1 VTSARERLAAL
12 AAAAEYLGSAITL
25 LAEGTLPRH
34 TAGEPLGESECAQLA
49 DAIEVLAQA
58 GRTGDTLAAV
68 IGDYRQRHRAD
79 WRERFWAR
87 TLRTASLRYAHPERY
102 GLSPC
107 ETDPARLAQHR
118 ASPASRRA
126 TNRASAKANGRRSA
140 MSHLTVLAADSP
152 GPANGAPTAA
162 ELADRI
168 RLPRHLPP
176 RYDGQPLRHLSNSS
190 VTKFWLCPDLWRRYY
205 IGGERFAPSG
215 AMFLG
220 SRVDDALTH
229 YYRHWLETGEQLPLA
244 EVKRFFG
251 RNWKRQLEAENDK
264 LGIAWDERLDR
275 ATALKLGVRALA
287 LAFEQLVPRLGEPV
301 AVQRRVEL
309 RLGPVE
315 WTVEGYLDLET
326 RRHEP
331 GSEQPVEEIV
341 DYKVKAGSAI
351 TEAAAA
357 RNPQASLYL
366 AARWLEGS
374 PAARFQFAQT
384 LIPGV
389 QRKKMTTS
397 LVPAERTVG
406 ELRATL
412 ARIALTAAQIA
423 TAFER
428 FGADGPWQWA
438 DPTSWK
444 CSPRY
449 CEHWRSCPGGGGL

>member
-12 AAAAEYLGSAITL
+12 AAAAAYPDSAVTL
-25 LAEGTLPRH
+25 LAEATLPRH
-34 TAGEPLGESECAQLA
+34 TAGEPLSESECAQLA

-58 GRTGDTLAAV
+58 GRTSDTLALLIA
-68 IGDYRQRHRAD
+68 DYRQRRGED

-118 ASPASRRA
+118 AASPASRRA
-126 TNRASAKANGRRSA
+126 PYRASATANGRRST
-140 MSHLTVLAADSP
+140 MPHLTLLAADSQAA
-152 GPANGAPTAA
+152 ANGAATAA
-162 ELADRI
+162 ELAGRI
-168 RLPRHLPP
+168 RLPRELPT
-176 RYDGQPLRHLSNSS
+176 RYDGQPLRHLSHSS

-205 IGGERFAPSG
+205 LRGERFAPTG

-229 YYRHWLETGEQLPLA
+229 YYRHRLETGEQLPLQ
-244 EVKRFFG
+244 EVERFFG

-264 LGIAWDERLDR
+264 LGVACDERLDR
-275 ATALKLGVRALA
+275 PTALKLGVRALA
-287 LAFEQLVPRLGEPV
+287 LASEQLVPRLGEPV

-309 RLGPVE
+309 RLGEVE

-331 GSEQPVEEIV
+331 GSEEPVEEVV

-366 AARWLEGS
+366 AARWLEGR
-374 PAARFQFAQT
+374 PARFQFAQT
-384 LIPGV
+384 LIPGA
-389 QRKKMTTS
+389 QRKTMTTS
-397 LVPAERTVG
+397 LIPAERTTG

-423 TAFER
+423 TAYER

-438 DPTSWK
+438 DPSSWK

-449 CEHWRSCPGGGGL
+449 CEHWRGCPGGAGL